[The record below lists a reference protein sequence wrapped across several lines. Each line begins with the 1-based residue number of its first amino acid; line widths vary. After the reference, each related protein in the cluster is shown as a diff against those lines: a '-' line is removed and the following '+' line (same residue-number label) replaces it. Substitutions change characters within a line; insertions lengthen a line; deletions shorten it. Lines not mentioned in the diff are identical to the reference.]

1 MYAPVKKAGIRIG
14 TYRVT
19 LSGWFAGSINGGTA
33 RIGTDNLHSE
43 PPLSGGIESDIHNPI
58 HSGLGHSEFQTA
70 GIVAEVITRFP
81 EQTAGLYRKTADLA
95 ILGMNGPVYFCIAC
109 LNTTILQNFKIIVSR
124 NKPLKGNVVAFD
136 FYTVTADTNKG
147 F

>member
-1 MYAPVKKAGIRIG
+1 
-14 TYRVT
+14 
-19 LSGWFAGSINGGTA
+19 
-33 RIGTDNLHSE
+33 
-43 PPLSGGIESDIHNPI
+43 
-58 HSGLGHSEFQTA
+58 
-70 GIVAEVITRFP
+70 
-81 EQTAGLYRKTADLA
+81 
-95 ILGMNGPVYFCIAC
+95 MNGPVYFCIAC